1 MLACVFEE
9 FILRCWETWSR
20 MIDGT
25 CLLIMNLN
33 QSSTISLSTI
43 VTYPFLIIV
52 LSKLFPRVFSAST
65 SEMAATD
72 SVESVNWPAAIL
84 DSQCRWTLG
93 ESLTHSQSDD
103 RRSLNL
109 DIEGLV
115 SNKMHRLCRR
125 DLEGAVPLYN
135 CYYDERTE
143 ESKHWHVRLKT
154 ERPCGLGMS

>member
-1 MLACVFEE
+1 MRIREVYSTMLGDMESNDRRNVFAHNESQ
-9 FILRCWETWSR
+9 LV
-20 MIDGT
+20 ID
-25 CLLIMNLN
+25 
-33 QSSTISLSTI
+33 
-43 VTYPFLIIV
+43 Y
-52 LSKLFPRVFSAST
+52 LSKHYSNLSFLNHCFVKTLFQGLLCVYIR
-65 SEMAATD
+65 D
-72 SVESVNWPAAIL
+72 GGYSVESVNWPAAIL

-135 CYYDERTE
+135 CYYDERFE

>member
-1 MLACVFEE
+1 MESNNQRNAFAHNESLMLLSA
-9 FILRCWETWSR
+9 
-20 MIDGT
+20 
-25 CLLIMNLN
+25 
-33 QSSTISLSTI
+33 ISLSTI

-52 LSKLFPRVFSAST
+52 SRVFSASK
-65 SEMAATD
+65 SEMTASDA
-72 SVESVNWPAAIL
+72 VESMDWPAAIL

-93 ESLTHSQSDD
+93 ESLTHSQSVD

-109 DIEGLV
+109 DIKGLV

-125 DLEGAVPLYN
+125 DSKGAVLLYN

-154 ERPCGLGMS
+154 ERPCGLGISRKEN